1 MRLLSQIIDDLV
13 SGERPSH
20 EECYKALLVYRFM
33 LNIDH
38 RLYREELMKEKEIQN
53 GLEKRKLKLRLI
65 CTKVHYPVHLM
76 SGLEED
82 KRRATN

>member
-38 RLYREELMKEKEIQN
+38 RLYREELMKEKRDPEWI
-53 GLEKRKLKLRLI
+53 RKKKAETSFNMYKGALSSSPNEWL
-65 CTKVHYPVHLM
+65 
-76 SGLEED
+76 G
-82 KRRATN
+82 RR